1 MKNSILSCALKTRL
15 KKIDFFKNNPHI
27 AQERTFN
34 YLIKN
39 GKNTIFGKEHDFKN
53 IHSYSSFSNR
63 IPTRSYEDL
72 FQYVQRLR
80 AGEQNI
86 LWNSKIKWFAKS
98 SGTTNAKSKFIPIS
112 TESLINCHFKGGKD
126 MLALYLN
133 NFPTKK
139 FFSGRGFILGG
150 TLNKYKNYTDGDLSA
165 ILLSNFPF
173 WVNFHRSPKLSIA
186 LIKDWEKKLKLIIEE
201 ISKQNITSISGVPS
215 WILVI
220 LKKILKKTGANNILE
235 VWPNLELYM
244 HGGVNFGPYKKQFQ
258 NIIPSKSMNYLES
271 YNASEGFFAFQ
282 DQPNSDE
289 MLLMLDYGIFFEFI
303 KYSEKEK
310 SDKKYYQ
317 LFEVEK
323 NKDYIIV
330 ITTNGGLWRYL
341 IGDIIC
347 FTSLSPYR
355 IRISGR
361 TNNQINV
368 FGEELISNNTDK
380 AIKNT
385 CLKTNAIVREYT
397 VAPIF
402 ISKSSGGHHWLIEF
416 EIRPKDLNLFS
427 YILDQNLKKNNSD
440 YEAKRYKN
448 LIIAPPKITILNNGT
463 FYKWLEKNKRLGG
476 QNKIP
481 RLSNDCKIA
490 DVLLKMNC

>member
-1 MKNSILSCALKTRL
+1 
-15 KKIDFFKNNPHI
+15 
-27 AQERTFN
+27 
-34 YLIKN
+34 
-39 GKNTIFGKEHDFKN
+39 
-53 IHSYSSFSNR
+53 
-63 IPTRSYEDL
+63 
-72 FQYVQRLR
+72 
-80 AGEQNI
+80 
-86 LWNSKIKWFAKS
+86 
-98 SGTTNAKSKFIPIS
+98 
-112 TESLINCHFKGGKD
+112 
-126 MLALYLN
+126 MLALYLD

-173 WVNFHRSPKLSIA
+173 WVNFHRSPKLSTA
-186 LIKDWEKKLKLIIEE
+186 LIQDWEKKLKLIVEE
-201 ISKQNITSISGVPS
+201 ISKQNITNLSGVPS

-244 HGGVNFGPYKKQFQ
+244 HGGVNFGPYKKHFQ
-258 NIIPSKSMNYLES
+258 NIIPSKDMNYLES
-271 YNASEGFFAFQ
+271 YNASEGFFAVQ
-282 DQPNSDE
+282 DQANSDE

-303 KYSEKEK
+303 KYSDKEK

-323 NKDYIIV
+323 NQDYILV

-355 IRISGR
+355 IKISGR

-380 AIKNT
+380 AIKNA

-402 ISKSSGGHHWLIEF
+402 ISKSSGGHQWLIEF
-416 EIRPKDLNLFS
+416 EIIPRDLKLFT
-427 YILDQNLKKNNSD
+427 YILDEDLKKNNSD
-440 YEAKRYKN
+440 SVSYTHLRAHE
-448 LIIAPPKITILNNGT
+448 T
-463 FYKWLEKNKRLGG
+463 
-476 QNKIP
+476 
-481 RLSNDCKIA
+481 
-490 DVLLKMNC
+490 